1 MAKSNRTLIK
11 EEIQR
16 WMMIKDAAPSMIREV
31 QIRLD
36 KIEED
41 RQNAKNLEQ
50 VAKYNDLKT
59 ELEVMIRQIE
69 DNAAMADEKI
79 KALKSELKKF
89 PQKKKH

>member
-89 PQKKKH
+89 SQKKKH